1 MRKQFSLAIAVCA
14 ALTLAGGCTNYS
26 ADVYSG
32 SQVRSAQTV
41 EYGTVE
47 SVRPVTLE
55 EDRAPVLGTAA
66 GGVVGGIVGNMFGHG
81 HGRTLATIAGAA
93 LGAGAGYAG
102 EKAVTRQNGL
112 EIEVR
117 LESGQTLSIV
127 QGADQSFAPGE
138 RVRILRGVDGTS
150 RVSH

>member
-1 MRKQFSLAIAVCA
+1 MTKPFSLAVLVCA
-14 ALTLAGGCTNYS
+14 ALVLAGGCTNYS

-55 EDRAPVLGTAA
+55 EDRAPVIGTAA
-66 GGVVGGIVGNMFGHG
+66 GGVIGGIVGNMFGGG

-102 EKAVTRQNGL
+102 EKAVTKQNGL

-117 LESGQTLSIV
+117 LENGQVLSIV
-127 QGADQSFAPGE
+127 QGADEPFSPGE
-138 RVRILRGVDGTS
+138 RVRVLRGMDGTS
-150 RVSH
+150 RVSR

>member
-1 MRKQFSLAIAVCA
+1 MTKPFSLAVLVCA
-14 ALTLAGGCTNYS
+14 ALVLTGGCTNYS

-66 GGVVGGIVGNMFGHG
+66 GGIVGGIVGNMFGGG

-102 EKAVTRQNGL
+102 EKAVTKQNGL

-117 LESGQTLSIV
+117 LENGQVLSIV
-127 QGADQSFAPGE
+127 QGADQSFSPGE
-138 RVRILRGVDGTS
+138 RVRVLRGAGGTS
-150 RVSH
+150 RVSR